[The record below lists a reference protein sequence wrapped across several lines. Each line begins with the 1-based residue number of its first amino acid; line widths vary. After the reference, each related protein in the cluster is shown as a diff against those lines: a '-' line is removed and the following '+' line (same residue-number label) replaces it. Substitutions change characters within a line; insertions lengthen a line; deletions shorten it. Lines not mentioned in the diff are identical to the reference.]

1 MKKIIFVIPII
12 LLLSACGKIPQT
24 EKNIFCMDT
33 VMNIKIY
40 GERCEEAAEAAET
53 ELRRLEKI
61 FDRGDERS
69 DVYAVN
75 NGEAVSEDIEKVVET
90 ALEISR
96 ETDGAFDITVS
107 PIMDI
112 WGFYDRNYTV
122 PDDNAIKNALK
133 GVDYRNVFFDNGRLM
148 LLNNA
153 RIDLGGIGKGY
164 ASDRLCG
171 IFEKFDISSAI
182 INLGGNVYTYGE
194 KPNGEKWCVGIAN
207 PYNSDESLLT
217 LEVSDVA
224 VVTSGSYRRFF
235 ERDGEVYHH
244 IVDPKT
250 GKPVRNGIKSVTVV
264 CKSGAKADALSTAL
278 FVMGKEKSEEFAKQN
293 DDTEVVIITEDG
305 KVYFTEGLSDCIS
318 VKDGVE
324 KEVFAMSKY

>member
-194 KPNGEKWCVGIAN
+194 KPNGEKWRVGIAN

-278 FVMGKEKSEEFAKQN
+278 FVMGKEKSEEFAKQS